1 VGLLQRVLRQRVLL
15 AGQWNLLRMEE
26 NALLPGLLGHRLHH
40 NHHHHRLRRL
50 LQWVPGQCILLASQW
65 DLLRMEEQALLP
77 GMLVPVAQLLQW
89 VPRQCVLLAS
99 QWDLLRVEEQ
109 GLLRDVRQAFHCRF
123 GCPRR
128 GPGASEDCQ
137 RHRFARNQPV
147 HFRGGGLASGYS
159 GRKGLLQW
167 VPGQRILLTSQWEV
181 LRVDEQALLREVL
194 VGAIGQLLQWLPRQR
209 ILLASQWDLL
219 RMEKQGLLRDVPALR
234 AAK

>member
-1 VGLLQRVLRQRVLL
+1 VPRQCVLL
-15 AGQWNLLRMEE
+15 T
-26 NALLPGLLGHRLHH
+26 
-40 NHHHHRLRRL
+40 
-50 LQWVPGQCILLASQW
+50 CQW
-65 DLLRMEEQALLP
+65 DLLRMEEETLLSDV
-77 GMLVPVAQLLQW
+77 LCAIAQLLQW
-89 VPRQCVLLAS
+89 LPGQRVLLAS

-109 GLLRDVRQAFHCRF
+109 GLLRDVRHAFHCRF

-147 HFRGGGLASGYS
+147 RRGRLASGCS
-159 GRKGLLQW
+159 GWVGLLQW

-194 VGAIGQLLQWLPRQR
+194 VGAIGQLLQWVPRQR

-219 RMEKQGLLRDVPALR
+219 RMEKQGLLRDVPALSS
-234 AAK
+234 